1 MKKYGR
7 DILTMLLIFAGFI
20 LWGCALSRYE
30 KMSKSFGGISL
41 RFETNPQ
48 GIENIGELRNQEN
61 ERGTDSNLT
70 AWRQDYSLKIEDP
83 SLGLQIES
91 DVIYMWGDGKDLPA
105 TFGYSGCTI
114 SEDKAYE
121 LWGSRDVLGK
131 TVYID
136 GVLHKVTGVTDSMKG
151 IIAVKRDDYERDMEF
166 VSLDINQ
173 KAAGNESGDQTE
185 EFMLQN
191 SYNADSSINYSD
203 LLSWLGNFSI
213 FPALAIS
220 ALMFFRILFGL
231 YSGVKHKNGCR
242 VQLYHMLFLILWL
255 CICLFAGS
263 LSLKIP
269 GSFIPTRWSDFEFW
283 SGLINR
289 YEDNL
294 KGLRLMRIYALDG
307 YFKKS
312 FIYVSVCGLL
322 SSACFMTALRH
333 IRNKSLNNL
342 MVLESVSAFIMFCA
356 AIASGAQYGRY
367 SPAYWLILPMYFVF
381 DFFINNFSPRETAYQ
396 GL

>member
-7 DILTMLLIFAGFI
+7 DVFVMLLIFAGLI
-20 LWGCALSRYE
+20 LWGCAVSRYE
-30 KMSKSFGGISL
+30 DMSESFGGISL
-41 RFETNPQ
+41 RFETNPKK
-48 GIENIGELRNQEN
+48 IETVGELRNQEK
-61 ERGTDSNLT
+61 ERGTDAKLT

-105 TFGYSGCTI
+105 TFGSSGCTM
-114 SEDKAYE
+114 SGDKAYE

-151 IIAVKRDDYERDMEF
+151 IIAVKRHDYERDMEF
-166 VSLDINQ
+166 VSLDINPR
-173 KAAGNESGDQTE
+173 AAGDESGDQIE

-203 LLSWLGNFSI
+203 LLSWLGNFLI

-220 ALMFFRILFGL
+220 SLMFFRILSGL
-231 YSGVKHKNGCR
+231 YSNVKYKNGYR
-242 VQLYHMLFLILWL
+242 VQLYYICFLILWL

-263 LSLKIP
+263 FYLKIP
-269 GSFIPTRWSDFEFW
+269 GSFIPTKWSDFEFW
-283 SGLINR
+283 FRLIKR

-294 KGLRLMRIYALDG
+294 KGLRLMSVYALDD

-356 AIASGAQYGRY
+356 AASSGIQYGRY
-367 SPAYWLILPMYFVF
+367 STVYWLILPMYLVF
-381 DFFINNFSPRETAYQ
+381 DFFINNFSLRERT
-396 GL
+396 